1 MAYGSSWTRGPIGT
15 AAEAYTTVTAMPDPQ
30 PTERGQG
37 PNPHPREDY
46 VRFLTHRATSETPGH
61 ILFLC
66 TASAYN
72 TVLGT

>member
-46 VRFLTHRATSETPGH
+46 VRFLTHRAT
-61 ILFLC
+61 
-66 TASAYN
+66 
-72 TVLGT
+72 